1 MNSRTAREIVVLTR
15 TLHDGSIT
23 EERVERWLA
32 ELIVGCIPHD
42 EPHVAR
48 AKITVLPVDDY
59 RIRSYPAK
67 NSHQPQLAQRAL
79 ALVQAAYGDNP
90 LNVNLP
96 RVA

>member
-1 MNSRTAREIVVLTR
+1 MSSSSTREIVVLTR
-15 TLHDGSIT
+15 TLRDGSIT

-48 AKITVLPVDDY
+48 AKIAPLPIDEY
-59 RIRSYPAK
+59 RTRRYAVK
-67 NSHQPQLAQRAL
+67 NSPTSQLVQRAL
-79 ALVQAAYGDNP
+79 ALVQAAYGSNP

-96 RVA
+96 QVA